1 MKVSPPIQPG
11 RRVLRRDTDG
21 KFTVDYIFLAL
32 VVRYIRNGNHADEI
46 FREDAVP
53 LWGSSRKR
61 VAKGDFWV
69 NFVRGLTPDG
79 KIQPHPLEKK

>member
-11 RRVLRRDTDG
+11 RLVLKRDTDG
-21 KFTVDYIFLAL
+21 KFKLDWIFLAL
-32 VVRYIRNGNHADEI
+32 VVVGIDKRFKYEI
-46 FREDAVP
+46 TEDSVP
-53 LWGSSRKR
+53 LWGITRKR

-79 KIQPHPLEKK
+79 KIQPHPLTPKT